1 MADFTGF
8 NPTDITASIKNMN
21 ASYTELSNIFNTK
34 TKKFVEDVS
43 MYWACPEAKTYF
55 NGDFKTV
62 TNNLGKTIESNFAMI
77 IDLMNNAAQA
87 WARTTSASFTSVA
100 FQGGLIKEVD
110 VSLIKDNINGDIG
123 INGEKNISLANSF
136 QADLRSTI
144 ESILKKCKNIS
155 NGFLGGNQKQALD
168 ARINTVYNAILSCIS
183 DQTSKLV
190 VNVKSTAQKYQSSAG
205 VVSNYFENESG
216 VSTAAGGIGSTIIK
230 N

>member
-21 ASYTELSNIFNTK
+21 ASYTELSNIINTK
-34 TKKFVEDVS
+34 TKKFIEDVS

-77 IDLMNNAAQA
+77 IDLMNN
-87 WARTTSASFTSVA
+87 SVA